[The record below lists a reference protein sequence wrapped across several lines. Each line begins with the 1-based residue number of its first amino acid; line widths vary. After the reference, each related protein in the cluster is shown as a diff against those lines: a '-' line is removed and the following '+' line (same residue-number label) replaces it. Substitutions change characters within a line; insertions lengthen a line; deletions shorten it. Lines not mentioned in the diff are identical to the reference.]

1 MQYHW
6 QPGTEIYKPIGYKFV
21 GRVLCSFYK
30 FDDQWSPTGPLRI
43 VAQNADGIIH
53 IFAPEQ
59 LRQVE

>member
-1 MQYHW
+1 
-6 QPGTEIYKPIGYKFV
+6 
-21 GRVLCSFYK
+21 
-30 FDDQWSPTGPLRI
+30 LRI